1 MKTDFN
7 RFEPVWTGWFQFV
20 LVGLSWNKFPACRF
34 EIIFT
39 LLYILKLRSSKFTW
53 FLCPFDDLLS
63 AAKLVNCI
71 SLCKLHLYPIRYD
84 YFGWLLRTRD
94 DVTSNTPFFSETP
107 PFWVKKR
114 LGTSFEGGGPRIDQC
129 VVYYSIAGTFLIGF
143 EQLIWDQSIESSVGA
158 LRQSITSLSM
168 CKPVASSAQLN

>member
-94 DVTSNTPFFSETP
+94 DVTSNTPFFRDTRLLSSKTP
-107 PFWVKKR
+107 WTEFWRGMSQNWSVCDVLQYSR
-114 LGTSFEGGGPRIDQC
+114 HFPNWIWAIDMRP
-129 VVYYSIAGTFLIGF
+129 VDWIFS
-143 EQLIWDQSIESSVGA
+143 WSIEAINYQPIHV
-158 LRQSITSLSM
+158 
-168 CKPVASSAQLN
+168 